1 MTLHTWVRQQ
11 KGRRKWLAGAVAV
24 NPTYLDYI
32 ARRKRRPN
40 PDLAAA
46 ISAATGGEVTV
57 EEILFPAGLT
67 EGAVLASPVQVQEV
81 G

>member
-1 MTLHTWVRQQ
+1 MELLPWLQ
-11 KGRRKWLAGAVAV
+11 KKLGRRTRLADDVGVT
-24 NPTYLDYI
+24 PQYIDYV

-57 EEILFPAGLT
+57 EEILFPAGLP